1 MQEQGRKIQTRGLV
15 QARPVDPLTE
25 VSPGVIGPS
34 DLPCARRPQPELTAI
49 QVQRGPTLRRAFEPD
64 PAPHPAVIVGLV
76 AMEHGPG
83 PLFEPERRPPMH
95 AQRDD
100 RGDPLAEA
108 PEGRLQL
115 SRSPLKRHWEDPAA
129 DLEGDTAA
137 VLKPDAVQLER
148 HLTAGVQLDI
158 QEGLEAGEQESAH
171 ERGPQRRE
179 RRGPRG

>member
-1 MQEQGRKIQTRGLV
+1 MEEQSRNVQTRGLV
-15 QARPVDPLTE
+15 QACPVDPLTE
-25 VSPGVIGPS
+25 VPPGVIGPR
-34 DLPCARRPQPELTAI
+34 DRPCARGPQPELTAI
-49 QVQRGPTLRRAFEPD
+49 QVQRGPPLRRALKPD
-64 PAPHPAVIVGLV
+64 AAPHPAVIVGLV

-83 PLFEPERRPPMH
+83 PLFEPERRAPMH

-100 RGDPLAEA
+100 RGDPLANA

-115 SRSPLKRHWEDPAA
+115 SGSPLKCHWEDPTA

-137 VLKPDAVQLER
+137 VLKPGAIEPER

-171 ERGPQRRE
+171 ERGPRWRECRR
-179 RRGPRG
+179 PRG